1 MLEGEEAAV
10 YCTFQEDVSGIRYD
24 APNRQTLKSNSSG
37 TTTSMMYNLG
47 KAFEIIRKFSVF
59 LI

>member
-10 YCTFQEDVSGIRYD
+10 YCTFQEDVSRIRHD

-37 TTTSMMYNLG
+37 TTTSLSYRLG
-47 KAFEIIRKFSVF
+47 KAFEKIRDFSIF
-59 LI
+59 PN